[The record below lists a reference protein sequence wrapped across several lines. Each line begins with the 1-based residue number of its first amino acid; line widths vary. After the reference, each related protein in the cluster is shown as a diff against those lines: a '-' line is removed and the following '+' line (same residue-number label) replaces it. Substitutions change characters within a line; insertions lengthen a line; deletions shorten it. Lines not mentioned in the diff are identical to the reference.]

1 MWCWPWQHRGP
12 QASSLPPCEQPEMGG
27 LGSCLG
33 ERAGGSQKGRMMW
46 EGPEERREG
55 SEGERVGLWSLP
67 FDGHLGPSGPGH
79 TPPRAKAVSAYPAVP
94 SENRRARGSSIS
106 TRDRPRPA
114 AHKTEAGS
122 LAAGTVA
129 DSAALPE
136 MTHSRT
142 SSGAWQEG
150 GRRRRPSRSGARR
163 PPAPAEMPLPL
174 RPPSRVIATLST
186 SCAIYRQRGVRREG
200 EAAAGVPGRRRGCQ
214 NAEGRGPAP
223 PDRHPPGSAFQHP
236 HSHSK
241 VDRNVFI

>member
-94 SENRRARGSSIS
+94 SENRRARGAQYPPEIGLGPQP
-106 TRDRPRPA
+106 TRPRQ
-114 AHKTEAGS
+114 
-122 LAAGTVA
+122 
-129 DSAALPE
+129 D
-136 MTHSRT
+136 R
-142 SSGAWQEG
+142 W
-150 GRRRRPSRSGARR
+150 
-163 PPAPAEMPLPL
+163 
-174 RPPSRVIATLST
+174 
-186 SCAIYRQRGVRREG
+186 
-200 EAAAGVPGRRRGCQ
+200 RRGQSQTVRPCL
-214 NAEGRGPAP
+214 R
-223 PDRHPPGSAFQHP
+223 
-236 HSHSK
+236 
-241 VDRNVFI
+241 